1 MTQALARKVPH
12 FVETLLP
19 VMCSMVQCIEDDD
32 EWDANIGDEEE
43 KDEAPDD
50 VGFGEES
57 MQRLFVAIGG
67 NRTVPA
73 SLPIISSKV
82 QSGKWQERYA
92 GLRALSFLVG
102 SAEKAIKEHL
112 ALIVQVA
119 VRSLGDN
126 KAQVS
131 WAASGV
137 VAALCSC
144 FAPDVQTN
152 HHQTILPAFLAM
164 MEPTSHARLRTRA
177 AKALVDF
184 TAELSEDEAEM
195 LACYSDALV
204 TALTNMLTTGSM
216 PQQKA
221 AITACAS
228 LAAGL
233 EERFVKYY
241 AHLMPGLMGILQGQ
255 VAGSNGR
262 EGAVLAGRA
271 MECVSCIA
279 DAVGQENFGRDAPA
293 VMEILMA
300 LHARFSQGD
309 EQNFN
314 YLLQACSRIA
324 ACMGSAFNP
333 YLAHL
338 MPSIF
343 AYAEL
348 DPKLDMVSADG
359 DEGDDDEAAVMVI
372 KGMGKMRVSINIK
385 ALEDKALGF
394 SMISAMAENLKEH
407 FLPYVKRSADLL
419 VPCCTY
425 KLSGDVR
432 EAAIEAVP
440 NVLTCVREAV
450 GKGLAAPNML
460 KELLAFAWPQLMQAS
475 LIEPEAEAQHAILS
489 AISECIDATGSGCL
503 NAGMQEQLC
512 EILRPLVEDHVKGAS
527 KDDDEDDDEDAEE
540 ESMMM
545 KVVEV
550 VSSGLKASG
559 AQMVPHVQEKLL
571 PHFGQLLA
579 ANRSSEDKVA
589 ALNCLCEVVDHGGEA
604 AFPLV
609 SNIGAACLQFCTD
622 ADAAV
627 RRSANYGLAVC
638 AEKGGNSFEPMIGQV
653 LARLH
658 PAIVAADAREGDNKW
673 ATDNAM
679 DAIGR
684 ICKHRAAV
692 VNTAE
697 ILPTWLRYLP
707 LKDDDDC
714 ARVSHSYLADLIEV
728 SSMSALCTQWC
739 LTLLLTACC
748 LRPLLRHRR
757 LRPEY

>member
-1 MTQALARKVPH
+1 LCVCTLQQALARKVPN

-19 VMCSMVQCIEDDD
+19 VMCSMVQNIEDDE

-50 VGFGEES
+50 VSFGEES

-67 NRTVPA
+67 NRSVPA
-73 SLPIISSKV
+73 SLHIISSKV
-82 QSGKWQERYA
+82 ESAKWQERYA
-92 GLRALSFLVG
+92 GLRALDFLVG

-112 ALIVQVA
+112 PLIVQIA
-119 VRSLGDN
+119 VRLLGDN

-137 VAALCSC
+137 MAALCSC
-144 FAPDVQTN
+144 FAPDVQKN
-152 HHQTILPAFLAM
+152 YHQAILPAFLAM
-164 MEPTSHARLRTRA
+164 MEPSRHGRLRTRA

-184 TAELSEDEAEM
+184 TAELTEDEAEM
-195 LACYSDALV
+195 LSIYSDAMV
-204 TALTNMLTTGSM
+204 NALTVMLTTGTV

-233 EERFVKYY
+233 EDRFIKYY
-241 AHLMPGLMGILQGQ
+241 AHLMPGLMGILQSEA
-255 VAGSNGR
+255 AGGSGR
-262 EGAVLAGRA
+262 EGAALAGRA

-279 DAVGQENFGRDAPA
+279 DAVGEENFGRDAAA

-309 EQNFN
+309 EQNFS

-324 ACMGSAFNP
+324 ACMGSAFTP
-333 YLAHL
+333 YLEHL

-348 DPKLDMVSADG
+348 DPKLDMVAADG
-359 DEGDDDEAAVMVI
+359 DEGEDDGEAAVMVI

-407 FLPYVKRSADLL
+407 FLPYVKRSAELL
-419 VPCCTY
+419 VPCCVY

-440 NVLTCVREAV
+440 NVLTCVREAA
-450 GKGLAAPNML
+450 GKGLAAPGMV
-460 KELLAFAWPQLMQAS
+460 KELLAFAWPQLMQAT
-475 LIEPEAEAQHAILS
+475 LIEPDEETQHAILS
-489 AISECIDATGSGCL
+489 AISESIDAGGSGCL
-503 NAGMQEQLC
+503 DAAMQEQLC
-512 EILRPLVEDHVKGAS
+512 EVLRPLVEDRVKGAS
-527 KDDDEDDDEDAEE
+527 KDEDDDEDEEAGE
-540 ESMMM
+540 ESMMI

-550 VSSGLKASG
+550 VSSGLKAGG

-579 ANRSSEDKVA
+579 ANRSSDDKVA

-604 AFPLV
+604 AWPLV
-609 SNIGAACLQFCTD
+609 PNIAAACLQFCTD
-622 ADAAV
+622 EDAAV

-638 AEKGGNSFEPMIGQV
+638 AEKGGSSFEPMLSQA

-658 PAIVAADAREGDNKW
+658 PTIVAANARDGDNTW
-673 ATDNAM
+673 ATDNAI

-684 ICKHRAAV
+684 ICKHRAAA

-697 ILPTWLRYLP
+697 ILPMWISWLP

-714 ARVSHSYLADLIEV
+714 ARVSHAFLADLIEV
-728 SSMSALCTQWC
+728 SV
-739 LTLLLTACC
+739 CC
-748 LRPLLRHRR
+748 GLISITHTCISCSNMR
-757 LRPEY
+757 EAMV